1 MNSQTAS
8 ESRPGLIQSPAYPWI
23 AWGAAALFFFYG
35 FLQRVAPSVMTADLM
50 REFDITA
57 AALGNLTAFYFYAY
71 AAMQLPAGAMLDR
84 WGPRRILTIAS
95 AICTSGA
102 LLFAYADSEGM
113 AYAGRFLI
121 GAGSGVAMLSTLK
134 VASIWFPIERYATLF
149 GLTALLGVAG
159 AVGGQAPL
167 AAVVELSGWRDTM
180 LGVAIFAALLT
191 PVLWF
196 VVRDGAGGGRGG
208 GHVGTMVHGLG
219 AVMNVRQTWLIA
231 ITNATAVAPLLAFA
245 GLWGV
250 PFLMEAYGLER
261 PAAAASTSLLL
272 AGHGVGAPLLGWIS
286 DRVRRRKPPILIGSS
301 LTLAS
306 FSMLVGVPGLP
317 FPLALACLTL
327 CGMASGIS
335 SCCYAA
341 AREHNRTG
349 LVGTTAGC
357 VNMITMTTSAVF
369 QPVIGWLLDLAWSG
383 GIEDGVRVYAVNEFR
398 VAFISII
405 LGGVVGLLA
414 ASRIRETECRSV
426 GAKM

>member
-1 MNSQTAS
+1 MKNQTAS
-8 ESRPGLIQSPAYPWI
+8 NPNSISAGSAIYPWI

-95 AICTSGA
+95 AICAVGA
-102 LLFAYADSEGM
+102 LLFAFAGSGGM

-134 VASIWFPIERYATLF
+134 VASIWFPIERFATFF

-180 LGVAIFAALLT
+180 LGVAVFGVLLT
-191 PVLWF
+191 PALWF
-196 VVRDGAGGGRGG
+196 VVRDGTGGGRGG
-208 GHVGTMVHGLG
+208 GGMGAMIHGLG
-219 AVMNVRQTWLIA
+219 AVVKVRQTWLIA
-231 ITNATAVAPLLAFA
+231 VTNATAVAPLLAFA

-272 AGHGVGAPLLGWIS
+272 AGHGVGAPLIGWFS
-286 DRVRRRKPPILIGSS
+286 DRIRRRKPPILVGSA
-301 LTLAS
+301 LTLLS
-306 FSMLVGVPGLP
+306 FSLLVGMPGLP
-317 FPLALACLTL
+317 LPAALVCLTL

-341 AREHNRTG
+341 AREHNRPG

-357 VNMITMTTSAVF
+357 VNMITMTMSAVF

-383 GIEDGVRVYAVNEFR
+383 GIEDGVCIYAANEFR

-405 LGGVVGLLA
+405 LGGVVGLLS
-414 ASRIRETECRSV
+414 ASQIRETRCRSV
-426 GAKM
+426 DAKM